1 MSSDSA
7 SESSSQYSASTGICI
22 VFVDRF
28 FNLFSWFMLSQTKL
42 PGTSGSSVTSV
53 GEYNFTNTI
62 VARFHKALD
71 ISIVSALFATKTT
84 SVWLAWPIQ
93 IVQLLQVSLLLSP
106 GLLAY
111 AML

>member
-1 MSSDSA
+1 
-7 SESSSQYSASTGICI
+7 
-22 VFVDRF
+22 
-28 FNLFSWFMLSQTKL
+28 MLPQTKFT
-42 PGTSGSSVTSV
+42 GTSGSSVTSV

-93 IVQLLQVSLLLSP
+93 IVQLLQVSLLLS
-106 GLLAY
+106 LQDC
-111 AML
+111 